1 MKTIA
6 DYSPIAAVL
15 KPLYFKQ
22 ALIADHSDDLAKILS
37 ENPRLLVM
45 GNHGSALGLTAATV
59 GLLELLRR
67 HGGAKRKP
75 LVVTWRHYYK
85 IPLIKYPISYL
96 TQTDKALSA
105 EQFVSTF
112 IKGGFSDLLVYP
124 EGENS
129 MFGDGVTLQPF
140 LSPGFIE
147 LALKID
153 VPILIVAHTGT
164 RRFARE
170 IPISRRGARLFRFLP
185 KRSQEQLQR
194 SGSVNIPRFFSGPAQ
209 KLTYSFALYKPSLTL
224 DELAALD
231 ATHRKEALWR
241 ESDRVRDQLLEM
253 MAAN

>member
-6 DYSPIAAVL
+6 DYLHFAAVL
-15 KPLYFKQ
+15 KPFYFKQ
-22 ALIADHSDDLAKILS
+22 AVVAEGSDDLARILA
-37 ENPRLLVM
+37 ENPRLLIM

-85 IPLIKYPISYL
+85 MPLIKYPISYL
-96 TQTDKALSA
+96 TQTNKALSA

-112 IKGGFSDLLVYP
+112 IDGGFTDLLVYP
-124 EGENS
+124 EGENA

-153 VPILIVAHTGT
+153 VPILIVAHAGT
-164 RRFARE
+164 RRFAKE
-170 IPISRRGARLFRFLP
+170 IPISPRQARWLRFLP
-185 KRSQEQLQR
+185 ERSQQQLEK
-194 SGSVNIPRFFSGPAQ
+194 SGSVNVPRLLSGPAR
-209 KLTYSFALYKPSLTL
+209 KLTYSFQLYHPSL
-224 DELAALD
+224 ALD
-231 ATHRKEALWR
+231 ALAPLDEARRKEALWR
-241 ESDRVRDQLLEM
+241 ESDKVRDLLLEM
-253 MAAN
+253 LAAI